1 MYCET
6 RVGLSCCHCAR
17 LHVHMYV
24 KAVGNK
30 GVIGDKMSSRT
41 FCASV
46 QEDHLVSHLEK
57 TRGPYGARITLD
69 CAPLSA
75 RGGHTNRHSECSPAQ
90 GFWPQRQ
97 LLLPE
102 RRSDLLEQEQKSV
115 CGMLSWSP
123 LTTSRSAPVPGTR
136 FCSCTSVRHFRRP
149 RCLGP

>member
-1 MYCET
+1 MCTY
-6 RVGLSCCHCAR
+6 
-17 LHVHMYV
+17 M
-24 KAVGNK
+24 KAVLGNRP
-30 GVIGDKMSSRT
+30 VLRHKMSSRT

-46 QEDHLVSHLEK
+46 QEVRLSAHLEK
-57 TRGPYGARITLD
+57 TRGPYAARVPLD
-69 CAPLSA
+69 FAPLSA

-102 RRSDLLEQEQKSV
+102 RCSDLLEQDQKSF

-136 FCSCTSVRHFRRP
+136 FCSCTSGRLLRRP
-149 RCLGP
+149 RCLGPCRT